1 MTGSFDVIIVSGG
14 SAGAVVANR
23 LSEDTP
29 RCQLQRKR
37 RDTYHQA
44 GLYAGC
50 IPSGATPAELPVVR
64 PTRFELV
71 IKLKTA
77 KTLGLAIPPT
87 WLAIE

>member
-1 MTGSFDVIIVSGG
+1 MTSSFDVIIVGGG

-44 GLYAGC
+44 GLYVA
-50 IPSGATPAELPVVR
+50 AFLVALR
-64 PTRFELV
+64 PLNCRWCDR
-71 IKLKTA
+71 
-77 KTLGLAIPPT
+77 PDSS
-87 WLAIE
+87 